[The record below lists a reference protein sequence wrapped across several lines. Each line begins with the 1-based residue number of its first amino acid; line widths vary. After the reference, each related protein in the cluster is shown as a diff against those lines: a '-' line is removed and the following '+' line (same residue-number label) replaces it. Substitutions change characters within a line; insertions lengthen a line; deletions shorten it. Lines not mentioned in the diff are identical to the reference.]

1 MCESRAKRK
10 ENSRCYRGSSG
21 DLCPQRAVQHFPAV
35 LGDACCDGSAQ
46 CFNTSKSTV
55 RFYFH
60 ILHSKWVDRELVASS
75 IFSTLYFCHREGSNS
90 LPSALL
96 MLHVLILG
104 IWQSIWFMRHNI
116 STYRLWT
123 SQCSDLLKSGQNTQC
138 NSNWLSAVCRG
149 CRCLHTKF
157 ITAPHFIHHSIHAF
171 SIAYPDPEAFPSQ
184 LSPLPCPHTLIGNND
199 ILITLN

>member
-60 ILHSKWVDRELVASS
+60 ILHSKSVDRELVASS
-75 IFSTLYFCHREGSNS
+75 IFLTLYIYDRGHREGLNS

-96 MLHVLILG
+96 MPHVLILE
-104 IWQSIWFMRHNI
+104 IWQSI
-116 STYRLWT
+116 
-123 SQCSDLLKSGQNTQC
+123 
-138 NSNWLSAVCRG
+138 
-149 CRCLHTKF
+149 
-157 ITAPHFIHHSIHAF
+157 
-171 SIAYPDPEAFPSQ
+171 
-184 LSPLPCPHTLIGNND
+184 
-199 ILITLN
+199 

>member
-46 CFNTSKSTV
+46 CFNTLKSTV

-75 IFSTLYFCHREGSNS
+75 NS

-104 IWQSIWFMRHNI
+104 IWQSI
-116 STYRLWT
+116 
-123 SQCSDLLKSGQNTQC
+123 
-138 NSNWLSAVCRG
+138 
-149 CRCLHTKF
+149 
-157 ITAPHFIHHSIHAF
+157 
-171 SIAYPDPEAFPSQ
+171 
-184 LSPLPCPHTLIGNND
+184 
-199 ILITLN
+199 

>member
-123 SQCSDLLKSGQNTQC
+123 SQCSVMVILFSVICLNQVRIHSVTVTDYQQYVEAADVCTLNLSLLLIS
-138 NSNWLSAVCRG
+138 S
-149 CRCLHTKF
+149 
-157 ITAPHFIHHSIHAF
+157 ITPSMHFQLLIQIQRHSQA
-171 SIAYPDPEAFPSQ
+171 S
-184 LSPLPCPHTLIGNND
+184 CPHSYAPTPW
-199 ILITLN
+199 